1 MQIQAVLFDW
11 AGTTVDYG
19 SRAPVQVF
27 REIFHRIGIEIT
39 EDEARG
45 PMGKA
50 KREHIASVLAVPRVT
65 SLWRDRFGSDPSVA
79 DVDRLYADFLPLQ
92 LSVLSQGSDVIPG
105 IPGMIAELR
114 KRGLKIGSS
123 TGYTRALMEA
133 VIPIAREQG
142 YSPDVVLCSDEVPA
156 GRPMPWLNFRAC
168 EALGV
173 YPPASVLVVDDTPI
187 GIQAGR
193 NAGMWVAGVTMTG
206 NGLGLSQEAAEAL
219 SESELST
226 RLKHLDEQYRAA
238 GAHFVLRTA
247 ADLVPIVDAIN
258 DRIVASL
265 CEARDETGF

>member
-65 SLWRDRFGSDPSVA
+65 TLWRGRFGSDPTVT

-114 KRGLKIGSS
+114 SRGLKIGSS

-142 YSPDVVLCSDEVPA
+142 YAPDVVLCSDEVPA

-193 NAGMWVAGVTMTG
+193 NAGMWVVGVTMTG
-206 NGLGLSQEAAEAL
+206 NGLGLSQEEAESLPEEELNHRL
-219 SESELST
+219 SLLE
-226 RLKHLDEQYRAA
+226 EQYHAA
-238 GAHFVLRTA
+238 GAHFVLRSA
-247 ADLVPIVDAIN
+247 ANLLLVLDTIN
-258 DRIVASL
+258 DRL
-265 CEARDETGF
+265 ERRHP

>member
-11 AGTTVDYG
+11 AGTTIDYG

-39 EDEARG
+39 EEEARG

-65 SLWRDRFGSDPSVA
+65 ALWRGRFGSEPSVA

-123 TGYTRALMEA
+123 TGYTRALMET

-173 YPPASVLVVDDTPI
+173 YPPASVLAVDDTPI

-193 NAGMWVAGVTMTG
+193 NAGMWVVGVTMTG
-206 NGLGLSQEAAEAL
+206 NGLGLSQEEAESLPEEELNNRL
-219 SESELST
+219 SLLE
-226 RLKHLDEQYRAA
+226 EQYHAA
-238 GAHFVLRTA
+238 GAHFVLRSA
-247 ADLVPIVDAIN
+247 ANLLLVLDTIN
-258 DRIVASL
+258 DRLAKRI
-265 CEARDETGF
+265 DP

>member
-92 LSVLSQGSDVIPG
+92 LSVLAQGSDVIPG
-105 IPGMIAELR
+105 IPSMIAELR

-123 TGYTRALMEA
+123 TGYTRELMEV

-142 YSPDVVLCSDEVPA
+142 YSPDVVLCSDEVPS

-193 NAGMWVAGVTMTG
+193 NAGMWVVGVTMTG
-206 NGLGLSQEAAEAL
+206 NGLGLSQEEAESLPEEELNHRL
-219 SESELST
+219 SLLE
-226 RLKHLDEQYRAA
+226 EQYHAA
-238 GAHFVLRTA
+238 GAHLVLRSA
-247 ADLVPIVDAIN
+247 ANLLLVLDTIN
-258 DRIVASL
+258 DRLAKRI
-265 CEARDETGF
+265 DP